1 MFSQFLQ
8 SSLFFTELLGAPAP
22 ADPALTTTPQPEV
35 VIVEIY
41 NDPLADSDQA
51 WRDRIDARR
60 IKQLKRSYHQR
71 TLGQH
76 PFVRPQFI
84 SSALPTSHFGL
95 TFGGGG
101 ILDQRQQDQMNDSR
115 RRPSYLAGAAGAD
128 GGIRFNE
135 WVGIDAALTGI
146 AGVSSRAEKL
156 VNLGASAGY
165 TWNAGVVVRAL
176 QRETTALS
184 FRPQIRG
191 LGVRGLAL
199 NPGFTALSNQ
209 LAAGSNPDLVEAAR
223 YTSTRDT
230 ALGGLLHVSLAQSI
244 TRFVGVQVGVAGGGE
259 RQRQRSYD
267 GDDVDAQAARG
278 LFQSGLALSVDT
290 HPVPLAIMAEYN
302 FNLGIG
308 TGEQRGELDIAH
320 NVGGGVYFNAL
331 TQVIGVS
338 VAANLADERGALI
351 GLFTFRGYF

>member
-1 MFSQFLQ
+1 MFSQFFQ
-8 SSLFFTELLGAPAP
+8 TSLFVTGLLSAPSP
-22 ADPALTTTPQPEV
+22 ATPSLSTVQQPEV
-35 VIVEIY
+35 VIVEIHD
-41 NDPLADSDQA
+41 DPPITDEA
-51 WRDRIDARR
+51 WRERIDARR
-60 IKQLKRSYHQR
+60 IEQLKRSYRQR

-84 SSALPTSHFGL
+84 SSALPTSRFGL

-101 ILDQRQQDQMNDSR
+101 ILDQKREEMMDSSR
-115 RRPSYLAGAAGAD
+115 RASYLAGAAGAD

-135 WVGIDAALTGI
+135 WVGIDAEITGI
-146 AGVSSRAEKL
+146 AGVSRQAERL
-156 VNLGASAGY
+156 INLGASAGY
-165 TWNAGVVVRAL
+165 TWNASVVVRAL

-184 FRPQIRG
+184 FRPQIQG

-199 NPGFTALSNQ
+199 NPGFSALSNQ
-209 LAAGSNPDLVEAAR
+209 LAAGGAPDLVEAAR
-223 YTSTRDT
+223 YTTTVDT
-230 ALGGLLHVSLAQSI
+230 ALGGLLHVALAQSI
-244 TRFVGVQVGVAGGGE
+244 TRFVGLQVGVAGGGE
-259 RQRQRSYD
+259 RQRQRAYD
-267 GDDVDAQAARG
+267 GEDQTVQGARG
-278 LFQSGLALSVDT
+278 LFQSGLALTVDT

-308 TGEQRGELDIAH
+308 TGDQRGDLDIAH

-338 VAANLADERGALI
+338 VAANLADDRGALI